1 MKSKIK
7 FVPIGLFLSVLVM
20 FVSCRSKKDKVE
32 KIIEDGVEVVINHI
46 EPYTLRGEPSVLNLE
61 KEFSIDLAR
70 EDMGEMGLSGSAE
83 FDIDSDGN
91 IYFVNSRLEE
101 NCIFKF
107 DPDANFITS
116 FGRKGQGP
124 GEIQSIRG
132 FVIDSKDNIMISDT
146 RSRKSIIFNKNGD
159 LIKEVHFAQDAVWMF
174 PLENGKYLAEKRIID
189 SKQDY
194 FLIVYSLFSPEL
206 EEIKKL
212 DTYKFPNPLIKG
224 RRGVV
229 SDPVFIWRISSGN
242 IYVGNEDRGYEIL
255 KYDLEGNLLR
265 KLRKEHKPVKI
276 PEELGIKEKELYER
290 FNTKVFIPKYW
301 PPYHSFFADEE
312 GRLFVKTFE
321 DGDHPG
327 EYMYDIFNP
336 AGIFIGRMSL
346 NICSSVRPAK
356 EIYAKAVKSHLYC
369 LEEKE
374 SGYRELVVYEMNW
387 E

>member
-1 MKSKIK
+1 MKTKTKVISI
-7 FVPIGLFLSVLVM
+7 VLSISALMM
-20 FVSCRSKKDKVE
+20 FVFCGKQEKVE
-32 KIIEDGVEVVINHI
+32 KIIEDGVEVVINHT
-46 EPYTLRGEPSVLNLE
+46 EPYKIKGEPSVLNLIR
-61 KEFSIDLAR
+61 EFSINLAR
-70 EDMGEMGLSGSAE
+70 EDIGEMGLSGSAE

-124 GEIQSIRG
+124 GEIQSIREFG
-132 FVIDSKDNIMISDT
+132 IDSKDNIIISDH
-146 RSRKSIIFNKNGD
+146 RNRKSIIFDKNGN
-159 LIKEVHFAQDAVWMF
+159 LIKETRYAQDAAWMF
-174 PLENGKYLAEKRIID
+174 PLENGKYLAERRLID

-194 FLIVYSLFSPEL
+194 FLSIYSLFSPEL
-206 EEIKKL
+206 EETKKL
-212 DTYKFPNPLIKG
+212 DTNKFPNPLIKG

-229 SDPVFIWRISSGN
+229 SDPVFIWRISNEN
-242 IYVGNEDRGYEIL
+242 IYIGNEDRNYEIL
-255 KYDLEGNLLR
+255 KYDLEGNLLH

-276 PEELGIKEKELYER
+276 PEELGIKAKEFYESM
-290 FNTKVFIPKYW
+290 NTKMFIPKYW
-301 PPYHSFFADEE
+301 PPYHSFFADDE
-312 GRLFVKTFE
+312 GRLIVKTFE

-336 AGIFIGRMSL
+336 DGIFIGRVSL
-346 NICSSVRPAK
+346 NIYSSVIGGK
-356 EIYAKAVKSHLYC
+356 EVYAKAAKRHLYC

-374 SGYRELVVYEMNW
+374 NGYRELVVYEMNW